1 TVTEVVLQQNNQ
13 NITDILTVTSAELVT
28 LTCIT
33 GTSRPDPTIDW
44 YTGSQK
50 RGSGPSLTI
59 AFSNMDHNETI
70 YCQAYNI
77 DPSNPVSSA
86 EPRLFVQ

>member
-1 TVTEVVLQQNNQ
+1 RVTEVVLQQNNQ
-13 NITDILTVTSAELVT
+13 NITEILTVTSSELVT

-50 RGSGPSLTI
+50 RGSGRSLTI
-59 AFSNMDHNETI
+59 AFSNMDHNDPI
-70 YCQAYNI
+70 YCLAYNT
-77 DPSNPVSSA
+77 DPSKPVSSA
-86 EPRLFVQ
+86 KPRLYVR